1 MMLKDDDIFL
11 VAIKRTAEKY
21 VKDNV
26 KVIVYETK
34 LIEYGRKY
42 TLQLDYSVH
51 HTKYELDNRYCNQR
65 TYIMRVVSDLC
76 INLAEM
82 TQRER
87 NDFFKISDEEDELDM
102 ELNIISD
109 EEDERL
115 NKENGR
121 TRTRCKNK

>member
-1 MMLKDDDIFL
+1 MNDDIFMQ
-11 VAIKRTAEKY
+11 AIKETAERY

-26 KVIVYETK
+26 KVSVYETTPK
-34 LIEYGRKY
+34 EYWRKY
-42 TLQLDYSVH
+42 TIQLDNSIY

-87 NDFFKISDEEDELDM
+87 NDFFKRSDEGE
-102 ELNIISD
+102 
-109 EEDERL
+109 
-115 NKENGR
+115 K
-121 TRTRCKNK
+121 

>member
-1 MMLKDDDIFL
+1 MENDIL
-11 VAIKRTAEKY
+11 IKAIKETAGKY
-21 VKDNV
+21 VKDYV

-34 LIEYGRKY
+34 PIEYGRKY

-76 INLAEM
+76 INLAKM

-87 NDFFKISDEEDELDM
+87 NVFFKISND
-102 ELNIISD
+102 
-109 EEDERL
+109 
-115 NKENGR
+115 KE
-121 TRTRCKNK
+121 K